1 MYAIAPLRIYNNG
14 RYITRPIPQPASPIR
29 RTACTRTTV
38 PHRTGRPQCRTDT
51 EERRVSK
58 PHARTRGRRAASH
71 AATPRRPISVGA
83 VCPHEPTKQN
93 MTGQRPEARRAA
105 CTLPCKRNTCI
116 HPFLFP
122 CWTARIACGVDVSPA
137 NPPPRWR
144 GRRSCWLGWR
154 ERHGERTGRPRSV
167 LDLVRD
173 LEG

>member
-14 RYITRPIPQPASPIR
+14 RYITRHPATRIPHPPYCVHSDHCPAPNRSS
-29 RTACTRTTV
+29 TV
-38 PHRTGRPQCRTDT
+38 PDRHGRETS
-51 EERRVSK
+51 VSK